1 MMRTLLNMAR
11 AKYIRAESDLTA
23 FAATT
28 STPAVGFSGLR
39 ARLTSI
45 PAIVSDAL
53 FFLLVAVD
61 IVRTLR
67 HAMWRDELQ
76 SFMLASASS
85 SIWDL
90 FLKVKLEAHPGLWYM
105 LVWLLTRVT
114 SDPMWMQVMHIALAV
129 GTWVIIYRWSPFG
142 RAEKILILLSYF
154 LFWEYFV
161 ISRSYVLLAL
171 IGFAFVALRQY
182 RPRQRFIPWL
192 LLGLLA
198 NVHVFGAIWSM
209 ALGASL
215 ALQSVRRNSAQL
227 AGVAVYLALFGLA
240 IATMV
245 PPRYYWVSRAD
256 VVYDSPRAP
265 GAIRLEVSRFNQSLE
280 VPLGAFVPLQLE
292 SVRNTFVFLADPGHA
307 TVPQFYNTN
316 PLYGGYPVTDYPLW
330 LALLFAVPVAA
341 CWLITRNWLR
351 VLEFFLVYAG
361 VILFTNMWNYIGNA
375 RTDGVLFL
383 ALLASV
389 WTARARSAPPVWS
402 SWLLVGLL
410 VINACA
416 GVLTLASELQPFSQA
431 RNTAAWIKQNNL
443 ADAFLIGSEDAEVSS
458 VAGYLGRPVY
468 YLECECYGT
477 FIIWNEKRQSPLSRE
492 EFGRR
497 LSRAVGLA
505 EQREAILI
513 RNRPVVPEDL
523 GSNVSSLAVR
533 LLKTLAGATR
543 PDESYWIYRV
553 IKTPLP

>member
-1 MMRTLLNMAR
+1 
-11 AKYIRAESDLTA
+11 
-23 FAATT
+23 
-28 STPAVGFSGLR
+28 
-39 ARLTSI
+39 
-45 PAIVSDAL
+45 
-53 FFLLVAVD
+53 
-61 IVRTLR
+61 
-67 HAMWRDELQ
+67 
-76 SFMLASASS
+76 
-85 SIWDL
+85 
-90 FLKVKLEAHPGLWYM
+90 
-105 LVWLLTRVT
+105 
-114 SDPMWMQVMHIALAV
+114 
-129 GTWVIIYRWSPFG
+129 
-142 RAEKILILLSYF
+142 
-154 LFWEYFV
+154 
-161 ISRSYVLLAL
+161 
-171 IGFAFVALRQY
+171 
-182 RPRQRFIPWL
+182 
-192 LLGLLA
+192 
-198 NVHVFGAIWSM
+198 
-209 ALGASL
+209 
-215 ALQSVRRNSAQL
+215 
-227 AGVAVYLALFGLA
+227 
-240 IATMV
+240 
-245 PPRYYWVSRAD
+245 
-256 VVYDSPRAP
+256 
-265 GAIRLEVSRFNQSLE
+265 
-280 VPLGAFVPLQLE
+280 VPLQLE
-292 SVRNTFVFLADPGHA
+292 SVRNTFVFLTDPGHA

-316 PLYGGYPVTDYPLW
+316 PLYGGYPVTDYPW

-351 VLEFFLVYAG
+351 VLEFFLLYAG
-361 VILFTNMWNYIGNA
+361 VILFTNMWNYVGSA

-431 RNTAAWIKQNNL
+431 RNTAAWIKQNDL
-443 ADAFLIGSEDAEVSS
+443 ADAFLIGSGDVEVSS
-458 VAGYLGRPVY
+458 VTGYLGRPVY